1 MLSLEVFLIGESLNN
16 DPAQLHGDSDVPSD
30 QVSNVHA
37 GDVVTSCIVVCP
49 NAGTTTSTGGL
60 TIEKKTHPYFVVCF
74 IPMEDEVESPRSNPP
89 RNTIDLCLE
98 AMTIQVIPRWP
109 FIPSLPPLRKPSV
122 TKEYLPIALLAY
134 SLVHEEV
141 RSYASSFL
149 TYESIVEFLNLIEF
163 CHIGRSY
170 VMFVESCRESEH
182 VFIRAFL
189 CPSKRE
195 RLEPVSV
202 VIPSFT
208 KSHPTF
214 LCIKEGVSSLRGKDF
229 NLKALIQA
237 SMLGQFDRDM
247 VRETLLGLA
256 EESWESLVYA
266 ENKLKEDE
274 SQEETY
280 RTQISTT
287 KDLSKALQEE
297 IECLNKEVALFKVN
311 TDKIE
316 EKLKTD
322 LGKVEAEILK
332 TYEAGFNKA
341 FRQVKYFFRDVNT
354 SLFDVD
360 KDVICQG
367 ELVSEVEMCV
377 EEVLDLA

>member
-1 MLSLEVFLIGESLNN
+1 MSFFWGGFCSNDSSMLSLEVFLIGESLNN

-37 GDVVTSCIVVCP
+37 GDVITSCIVVCP
-49 NAGTTTSTGGL
+49 NAGTTASTGGL

-189 CPSKRE
+189 CETHVMYIYSSFFSIHLLTIPFDKFKVDVLRE
-195 RLEPVSV
+195 LNVAPTPKFLHHYTIKEIIKSGWISFTDIFDKV
-202 VIPSFT
+202 VIRPYTTFYKNCKVHFFQVRPGPESMPIYFT
-208 KSHPTF
+208 WQ
-214 LCIKEGVSSLRGKDF
+214 GVPRF
-229 NLKALIQA
+229 P
-237 SMLGQFDRDM
+237 FD
-247 VRETLLGLA
+247 
-256 EESWESLVYA
+256 
-266 ENKLKEDE
+266 
-274 SQEETY
+274 
-280 RTQISTT
+280 
-287 KDLSKALQEE
+287 
-297 IECLNKEVALFKVN
+297 
-311 TDKIE
+311 
-316 EKLKTD
+316 
-322 LGKVEAEILK
+322 
-332 TYEAGFNKA
+332 
-341 FRQVKYFFRDVNT
+341 
-354 SLFDVD
+354 
-360 KDVICQG
+360 
-367 ELVSEVEMCV
+367 
-377 EEVLDLA
+377 

>member
-170 VMFVESCRESEH
+170 
-182 VFIRAFL
+182 
-189 CPSKRE
+189 
-195 RLEPVSV
+195 
-202 VIPSFT
+202 
-208 KSHPTF
+208 
-214 LCIKEGVSSLRGKDF
+214 EGVSSLRGKDF

>member
-1 MLSLEVFLIGESLNN
+1 
-16 DPAQLHGDSDVPSD
+16 
-30 QVSNVHA
+30 
-37 GDVVTSCIVVCP
+37 
-49 NAGTTTSTGGL
+49 
-60 TIEKKTHPYFVVCF
+60 
-74 IPMEDEVESPRSNPP
+74 
-89 RNTIDLCLE
+89 
-98 AMTIQVIPRWP
+98 MTIQVIPRWP
-109 FIPSLPPLRKPSV
+109 FIPSLPPLRKPSA

-189 CPSKRE
+189 CETHVMYIYSSFFSIHLLTIPFDKFKVDVLRE
-195 RLEPVSV
+195 LNVAPTPKFLHHYTIKENIKSGWISFTDIFDKV
-202 VIPSFT
+202 VIRPYTTFYKNCKVHFFQVRPGPESMPIYFT
-208 KSHPTF
+208 WQG
-214 LCIKEGVSSLRGKDF
+214 EGVSSLRGKDF

-316 EKLKTD
+316 EKLKID

-341 FRQVKYFFRDVNT
+341 FRQVKYFFRDVNA